1 MRKTSCIL
9 NFSVVHYEDT
19 EVMAIMSTQE
29 NATQTANTPNAE
41 LPAAQGIDMLAVL
54 EQAMRLPG
62 VRIDREQFL
71 SKELGRKY
79 PKVII
84 QRAIDNNPAYARIE
98 RYDIDKIA
106 KHVIDYECNKTTAL
120 SVAAGLPG
128 GIVGIAGMPADILQ
142 YFMFML
148 RVIQKLAY
156 LYGFEDFHLSEEH
169 VDDEL
174 MNKIMVFIGVM
185 FGAQEA
191 NVAIKIVAK
200 AAGEGVAK
208 KLARQ
213 ALMKNGFYR
222 GVKKLAPWL
231 GIQMNKKIF
240 ANGVGRA
247 IPVVGGLFAGG
258 LTYATFKPCANNL
271 KNALR
276 EQPICDPKFYRSG
289 KYLEENEDPVIPDAE
304 EVVFYSIDPDEGEVT
319 DENVNDSQTTP
330 QQYTS

>member
-1 MRKTSCIL
+1 
-9 NFSVVHYEDT
+9 
-19 EVMAIMSTQE
+19 MSTQE
-29 NATQTANTPNAE
+29 T
-41 LPAAQGIDMLAVL
+41 AAQTVKQPSAEVPAVQGLDVLAVL
-54 EQAMRLPG
+54 EQAMKLPG

-71 SKELGRKY
+71 RKELGRKY
-79 PKVII
+79 PKVIV

-106 KHVIDYECNKTTAL
+106 KHVIDYECNKTAAL

-128 GIVGIAGMPADILQ
+128 GIAAVAAMPADILQ
-142 YFMFML
+142 YFTFML

-156 LYGFEDFHLSEEH
+156 LYGFDDFHLNEDY

-174 MNKIMVFIGVM
+174 ANKLMVFIGVM
-185 FGAQEA
+185 FGAGEA
-191 NVAIKIVAK
+191 NMAIKVIAK
-200 AAGEGVAK
+200 AAGEAVAK

-213 ALMKNGFYR
+213 ALMKNVFYR
-222 GVKKLAPWL
+222 NVVKKIAPWL
-231 GIQMNKKIF
+231 GMQMNKKIF

-276 EQPICDPKFYRSG
+276 QQPICDPEFYRSG
-289 KYLEENEDPVIPDAE
+289 EYLKEDEEVTIPDAE
-304 EVVFYSIDPDEGEVT
+304 DVVFYSIDPDDDEEAG
-319 DENVNDSQTTP
+319 ENVNEGQSTP
-330 QQYTS
+330 PPESTHLN